1 MKHIGIYILSIVSLL
16 VITAT
21 ATAATV
27 TLKNKPVVE
36 GESITFGDI
45 FIGAGEKNDYVI
57 ASAPTP
63 GRSKSF
69 KASSVAFVAKK
80 HGLDWNPTS
89 SIKRIVVVRLG
100 QRIPQQHIEQELATA
115 LEMELQSNRFELSLS
130 SRSGNIQVG
139 LDESPM
145 VAIESLSYNRL
156 KDSFSAILLAPAD
169 AENPKR
175 YKVTGKFYPQT
186 MVPVSTHLIRSGTK
200 IREQDVKYKLVRSST
215 IGRDVILDIEQL
227 IGRSPRRSV
236 RSGVSFNMNNLGDPV
251 TVSKGKLIAVLFKNG
266 GIALTITG
274 RALENGSEGDV
285 IRVENTVSRKIIQA
299 EVLNEQE
306 VRIITG
312 QQRLANLR

>member
-69 KASSVAFVAKK
+69 QASSVAFVAKK
-80 HGLDWNPTS
+80 HGL
-89 SIKRIVVVRLG
+89 
-100 QRIPQQHIEQELATA
+100 
-115 LEMELQSNRFELSLS
+115 
-130 SRSGNIQVG
+130 
-139 LDESPM
+139 
-145 VAIESLSYNRL
+145 AIESLSYNRL